1 MRSLRTVVLAATATA
16 LLVVAS
22 PAHAAPV
29 QLTATMT
36 PDEEVPLKGPAGA
49 TGSATLDFK
58 TDNNEVCYTFVTQNL
73 TDPLTA
79 GHIHKGAKGVA
90 GDVLIDLQVTAGKL
104 TGCVP
109 SDAAKIQ
116 AVVANPQGHY
126 VNLHTQAHPKGALRG
141 QLLASITN
149 PEAAAGTNPQAG
161 AGTNAQAGA
170 GTNLVEAA
178 GSNPAAAAGT
188 QSQAGAPALARTG
201 AGSAGLLLAIGFGLV
216 SAGAAARLARRRL

>member
-1 MRSLRTVVLAATATA
+1 MRSLRTVVLVTAAA
-16 LLVVAS
+16 LTLVAS
-22 PAHAAPV
+22 PAHATPV

-36 PDEEVPLKGPAGA
+36 PDEEVPQKGPTGA

-58 TDNNEVCYTFVTQNL
+58 TDSNEVCYTFVTQNL

-116 AVVANPQGHY
+116 AVLDEPQGHY
-126 VNLHTQAHPKGALRG
+126 VNLHTQAHPQGALRG

-149 PEAAAGTNPQAG
+149 PQAAAGT
-161 AGTNAQAGA
+161 
-170 GTNLVEAA
+170 E
-178 GSNPAAAAGT
+178 S
-188 QSQAGAPALARTG
+188 QSGAPALARTG
-201 AGSAGLLLAIGFGLV
+201 AGSAGLLLGIAFGLV
-216 SAGAAARLARRRL
+216 SAGAAARRAGRRR